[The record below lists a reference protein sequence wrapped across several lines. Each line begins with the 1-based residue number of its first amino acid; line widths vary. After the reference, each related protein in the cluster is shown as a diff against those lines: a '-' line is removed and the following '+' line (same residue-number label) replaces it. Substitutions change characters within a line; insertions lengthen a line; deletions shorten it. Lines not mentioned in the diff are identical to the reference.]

1 MVAAAPRQINPID
14 AVAQSRAVR
23 HFGKLV
29 GLAGAIA
36 IGMVVVLWSAEPNF
50 APLYD
55 NMSGKDAAQAADA
68 LMSRDIEFRLD
79 AATGTL
85 MVDQGR
91 ISEARLLLASQGLA
105 GGSAAGMEML
115 QEEQGIGTSQFIE
128 AARYNH
134 ALEAEL
140 VRSVESIQAVE
151 TARVHLAIPEQ
162 SIFIRNRTKPSA
174 SVIVKLYPGRTLNQ
188 GQVEAIVQM
197 IASSIAMLES
207 SEVKVVD
214 QFGRLLTDDE
224 DAGMAQ
230 TTRQFDYT
238 RKLEDSF
245 VDRIIN
251 LLQPIVGQGKVNA
264 QVAAQLDFST
274 VESTRE
280 AYDPERSVIRS
291 EQISE
296 EENRS
301 LSQALGIP
309 GALSNQPPASG
320 EIEGAA
326 GAEAGA
332 DNAAQVLSYLP
343 ESSRA
348 GILMRIATLEGVQ
361 PAAIKELDSI
371 MERYFSDSENVKSSM
386 VGGEKTAADIL
397 NLIDGEIENK
407 MMEQVRSENEELAQR
422 IEDQMFVFENLR
434 AVDDRGIQT
443 MMREVSTDLL
453 ALALKGVDDEMQKK
467 FLKNMSSRAAEM
479 LVEDMEAK
487 GPVKLSE
494 VETAQKEILAVA
506 RKLEESGEIVL
517 GGGGEEMV

>member
-1 MVAAAPRQINPID
+1 MADDQAAAGSAIKGAEKAGVLLLTLGEDVAAEILQHLNPKE
-14 AVAQSRAVR
+14 VQ
-23 HFGKLV
+23 LV
-29 GLAGAIA
+29 GSTMATMNDVSRPTVEQVIDDFFDTLE
-36 IGMVVVLWSAEPNF
+36 S
-50 APLYD
+50 
-55 NMSGKDAAQAADA
+55 QTA
-68 LMSRDIEFRLD
+68 L
-79 AATGTL
+79 
-85 MVDQGR
+85 
-91 ISEARLLLASQGLA
+91 
-105 GGSAAGMEML
+105 
-115 QEEQGIGTSQFIE
+115 GIGND
-128 AARYNH
+128 A
-134 ALEAEL
+134 
-140 VRSVESIQAVE
+140 
-151 TARVHLAIPEQ
+151 
-162 SIFIRNRTKPSA
+162 FIRNMLQKA
-174 SVIVKLYPGRTLNQ
+174 LGDKAGGVIDRILTGSGSKGLESLKWMDSKSIAEIIRLEHPQIV
-188 GQVEAIVQM
+188 AIVL
-197 IASSIAMLES
+197 SYLE
-207 SEVKVVD
+207 
-214 QFGRLLTDDE
+214 
-224 DAGMAQ
+224 
-230 TTRQFDYT
+230 
-238 RKLEDSF
+238 
-245 VDRIIN
+245 
-251 LLQPIVGQGKVNA
+251 
-264 QVAAQLDFST
+264 
-274 VESTRE
+274 
-280 AYDPERSVIRS
+280 
-291 EQISE
+291 
-296 EENRS
+296 
-301 LSQALGIP
+301 
-309 GALSNQPPASG
+309 
-320 EIEGAA
+320 
-326 GAEAGA
+326 A

-343 ESSRA
+343 EDSRA